1 MQVFILIYIHIGIYV
16 SIYVHFM
23 NYTVQHTPFNNDTVS
38 SSELYCLIFFKSCFP
53 FTVVK

>member
-53 FTVVK
+53 FTIVK